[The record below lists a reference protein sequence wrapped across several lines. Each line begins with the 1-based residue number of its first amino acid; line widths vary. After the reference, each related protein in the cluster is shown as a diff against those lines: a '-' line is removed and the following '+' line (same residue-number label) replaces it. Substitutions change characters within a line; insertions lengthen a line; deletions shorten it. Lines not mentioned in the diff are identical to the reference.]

1 MHVGL
6 RWVPDNLR
14 ARVTSLIFMCASLG
28 TVVGMAATPALA
40 SCIGWQVRAH
50 PPTTLVTERHH
61 APIGLHTCVM
71 SLRRLCGESLT
82 PSTFFH
88 TQSTS
93 NF

>member
-40 SCIGWQVRAH
+40 SCIGWQVRGH
-50 PPTTLVTERHH
+50 PPTVLVTENTMLRLEYTH
-61 APIGLHTCVM
+61 M
-71 SLRRLCGESLT
+71 SHRYVSSVARV
-82 PSTFFH
+82 
-88 TQSTS
+88 
-93 NF
+93 